1 MQATYR
7 LCAILNQ
14 LCSYIYFDLSI
25 EGMTLYDISMLNL
38 VEVMKRENPSI
49 SLRSIINSID
59 AASNIKVSHCR
70 TLFPCYNT
78 T

>member
-1 MQATYR
+1 
-7 LCAILNQ
+7 
-14 LCSYIYFDLSI
+14 
-25 EGMTLYDISMLNL
+25 MTLYDISMLNL

-78 T
+78 TELSLVGITEGLIFYYIHIK